1 MTEFYRTGP
10 GGLCG
15 NEDMGSLSSWYV
27 LSAMGIY
34 PMTPGSTVYNIG
46 SPIFDEVKL
55 NLPEG
60 KSFRIKTINN
70 SQENQYIQSAKLNGK
85 PFNQTFIDH
94 SVIMKGGTLEFVMG
108 AKPNKAWGSKKAPPS
123 MSN

>member
-1 MTEFYRTGP
+1 MNEFYRPGP

-34 PMTPGSTVYNIG
+34 PMTPGSTVYTIG
-46 SPIFDEVKL
+46 SPIFEEVEL

-60 KSFRIKTINN
+60 KSFNIKTINN
-70 SQENQYIQSAKLNGK
+70 SHENQYIQSAKLNGK

-94 SVIMKGGTLEFVMG
+94 SAIMKGGTLEFVMG
-108 AKPNKAWGSKKAPPS
+108 ATPNKAWGSKMVPPS